1 MVGNMWTMAALA
13 MITALW
19 LLAAA
24 PALAASA
31 LRKPDNDKS
40 QINSLQGEIARLEK
54 ATGLGSKVISKREDH
69 ALLSNTHN
77 MYKSDKQ
84 YYYRNQ
90 ASEDRCVNNGC
101 CCCLNEHSRN
111 DGDKYMF
118 DGKGKPI
125 SACQSSR
132 SSMVHM
138 SEGYAVVF
146 CETACIETING
157 NLLHGEGDF
166 VNDGNICMQMCD
178 RRNNND
184 DDLNK

>member
-1 MVGNMWTMAALA
+1 MVGNMRTVVALA
-13 MITALW
+13 MISALW
-19 LLAAA
+19 MLAAL
-24 PALAASA
+24 PALVASA
-31 LRKPDNDKS
+31 PQKPEAPGVK
-40 QINSLQGEIARLEK
+40 LP
-54 ATGLGSKVISKREDH
+54 TGVISKREDPVAYLRAHPIDEH
-69 ALLSNTHN
+69 ALLSNTQN
-77 MYKSDKQ
+77 MYRSDKQ

-90 ASEDRCVNNGC
+90 ASQDRCLNNGC
-101 CCCLNEHSRN
+101 CCCLTEHSRN
-111 DGDKYMF
+111 DGDKFMV

-146 CETACIETING
+146 CETKCIETING